1 MTRLESPKSLRM
13 RVITPVDTGV
23 EQASADGHDAEGS
36 QEERLEAARPKLR
49 GRLHIDRH
57 RVLHGWLSLRL
68 PRVNLSSQIT
78 QNRAD
83 RCPSKQRCAP
93 YCGNQPLAA
102 KV

>member
-13 RVITPVDTGV
+13 RVIAPVGTRV

-49 GRLHIDRH
+49 GRRLHIDRH

-68 PRVNLSSQIT
+68 PRVNLSSQILSNSSSRR
-78 QNRAD
+78 QV
-83 RCPSKQRCAP
+83 SK
-93 YCGNQPLAA
+93 
-102 KV
+102 